1 MIGSS
6 RLHISRDPFTSRSVF
21 NMDVFEDNLCLILDL
36 EGFFINKTFHVR
48 ELGYHTWNGEHGR
61 HAFSIPI
68 PYKTLNDKDKRTVN
82 FVCHKIHGLTYQP
95 CDPERFQDPR
105 VLGPL
110 VKDLHDMY
118 VRCSEGQR
126 TVVGYKGGHVE
137 KDLLQKLN
145 IPSLNLETLGCP
157 KYDDLKSEMLP
168 LLPSCSFHKDSFVHH
183 CPVKECHA
191 FWKWY
196 QSISINKCVP

>member
-1 MIGSS
+1 MDP
-6 RLHISRDPFTSRSVF
+6 HTYKTDTPFTSLSVF

-48 ELGYHTWNGEHGR
+48 ELGYYAWNGEHGR

-68 PYKTLNDKDKRTVN
+68 PYKTLNDKDKRTVD
-82 FVCHKIHGLTYQP
+82 FVCRKIHGLTYQP
-95 CDPERFQDPR
+95 CAPEMFQDPR

-110 VKDLHDMY
+110 VKDIHQEY
-118 VRCSEGQR
+118 SVRAQCGEGKR

-137 KDLLQKLN
+137 KDLLLKLN
-145 IPSLNLETLGCP
+145 LPSLNLETLGCP
-157 KYDDLKSEMLP
+157 KYDALRSQMVALV
-168 LLPSCSFHKDSFVHH
+168 PSCDFHKDPFVHH
-183 CPVKECHA
+183 CPVQECHA

-196 QSISINKCVP
+196 KSVFH